1 LARRDE
7 NVRLDDAFTRA
18 LEFDARFHEIGAA
31 VFIYI
36 QQKAGAE
43 TGRENV
49 CGIMEGKNLNSRRE
63 QILQRLRKNAT
74 EASPN
79 AVLPSLRDFSIYRN
93 FAPAQQNPLQ
103 IFAQKI
109 AALKGEFYHVK
120 NEAAAAKILRELLIT
135 NADADKKLVARYRH
149 ALLDRIFA
157 VEPSLADNVQVI
169 DHEEITSPDFADFS
183 VGITAVDFLV
193 ARTGSIV
200 LSTATA
206 GGRRLSVLP
215 PFHIAIATTG
225 QLVVSLDD
233 ALKAYHER
241 GESNRSSYAT
251 IITGPSRTS
260 DIEKILVLGAHGPK
274 RLAVMVVG

>member
-1 LARRDE
+1 
-7 NVRLDDAFTRA
+7 
-18 LEFDARFHEIGAA
+18 
-31 VFIYI
+31 
-36 QQKAGAE
+36 
-43 TGRENV
+43 
-49 CGIMEGKNLNSRRE
+49 LNNACE
-63 QILQRLRKNAT
+63 QILQSLRKNVT
-74 EASPN
+74 GGLPD
-79 AVLPSLRDFSIYRN
+79 AVLPNPQDFSVYRN

-109 AALKGEFYHVK
+109 AALKGEFYHVE
-120 NEAAAAKILRELLIT
+120 NAAATAKILRELLAS
-135 NADADKKLVARYRH
+135 NADDSRKLAARHRH
-149 ALLDRIFA
+149 ALLERIFA
-157 VEPSLADNVQVI
+157 VDQWLAENVQVI
-169 DHEEITSPDFADFS
+169 DHQKITSPDFADFA

-200 LSTATA
+200 LSAATA

-241 GESNRSSYAT
+241 SEPKRSSYAT

-274 RLAVMVVG
+274 RLAVILVG